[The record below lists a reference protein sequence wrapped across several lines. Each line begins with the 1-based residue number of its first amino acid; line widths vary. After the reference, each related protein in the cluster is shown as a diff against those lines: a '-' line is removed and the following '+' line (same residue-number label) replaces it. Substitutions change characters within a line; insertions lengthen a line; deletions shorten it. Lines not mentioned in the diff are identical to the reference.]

1 MVKAK
6 DHILFL
12 LCVFHKMEIILCCF
26 INGKIP
32 KFVFVIMCVF
42 FQDLHYEGELM
53 NMKLDVI
60 KSTKMFGGIDERL

>member
-1 MVKAK
+1 
-6 DHILFL
+6 
-12 LCVFHKMEIILCCF
+12 MEIILCCF
-26 INGKIP
+26 INGEIP

-53 NMKLDVI
+53 NMRLDVI